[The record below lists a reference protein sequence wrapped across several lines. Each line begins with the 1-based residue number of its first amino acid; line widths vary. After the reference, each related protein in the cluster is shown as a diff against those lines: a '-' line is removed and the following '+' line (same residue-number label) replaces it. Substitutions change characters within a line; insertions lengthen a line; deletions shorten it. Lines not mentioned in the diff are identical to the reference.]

1 MIALEKKIIR
11 QLIIIRFMIFTVLST
26 CVYLSVFFSVYFQL
40 ESLMKWETKG
50 SGKVLPLALCATI
63 LSYDYA
69 S

>member
-1 MIALEKKIIR
+1 
-11 QLIIIRFMIFTVLST
+11 MIFTVLST